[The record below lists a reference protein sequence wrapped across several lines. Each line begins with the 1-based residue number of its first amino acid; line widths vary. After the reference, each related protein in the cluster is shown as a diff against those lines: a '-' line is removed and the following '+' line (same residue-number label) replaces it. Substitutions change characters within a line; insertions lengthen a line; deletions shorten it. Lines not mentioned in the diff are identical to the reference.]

1 MTLNKI
7 LIFYLKVEF
16 INLINITINKFD
28 KYLYSNIIKYKFL
41 YIFRQN
47 FINIIS
53 NINYCL
59 VYLKKKFIY

>member
-53 NINYCL
+53 NII
-59 VYLKKKFIY
+59 V